1 MYKALGTERL
11 PGRPGC
17 VNTGAHPNQ
26 FECPDAAYVMVW
38 YGDLGA
44 QIPGIIA
51 PLPPGKDGSGL
62 PKACG
67 DSLRALSKALSFSRP
82 VPVDVDFTLSLQGEV
97 DRIAS
102 KHGIPYDGTAQ
113 GITPQLCEA
122 IIYEIKSSTP
132 PVGYWQ
138 EGGWWNTAPGGTTP
152 VKPGRSSS
160 GAASS
165 FKRSAAKKFAA
176 VAFQPTK
183 KKKKKTE
190 AMPDVGGGQQEE
202 PGWWGSQPMWVKG
215 AIIVGG
221 LGVVG
226 GGIYLATKK

>member
-1 MYKALGTERL
+1 MYQALGVESSSRASN
-11 PGRPGC
+11 C
-17 VNTGAHPNQ
+17 VKTDAG
-26 FECPDAAYVMVW
+26 FECPDAAYLLAN
-38 YGDLGA
+38 YGDEMYPVWFGGMVA
-44 QIPGIIA
+44 PVGPGVA
-51 PLPPGKDGSGL
+51 GDGK

-67 DSLRALSKALSFSRP
+67 DSLRALSQALSFSRQIP
-82 VPVDVDFTLSLQGEV
+82 VGPNFTLALQGVV
-97 DRIAS
+97 DMIAS
-102 KHGIPYDGTAQ
+102 KHGIAYNGTAQ

-152 VKPGRSSS
+152 VKPGQASS
-160 GAASS
+160 GGTSA
-165 FKRSAAKKFAA
+165 FKKSLARKFAT
-176 VAFQPTK
+176 VSIQPTK
-183 KKKKKTE
+183 KKKKETK
-190 AMPDVGGGQQEE
+190 AQPDVAGGQQEE
-202 PGWWGSQPMWVKG
+202 SGWWASQPMWMKG